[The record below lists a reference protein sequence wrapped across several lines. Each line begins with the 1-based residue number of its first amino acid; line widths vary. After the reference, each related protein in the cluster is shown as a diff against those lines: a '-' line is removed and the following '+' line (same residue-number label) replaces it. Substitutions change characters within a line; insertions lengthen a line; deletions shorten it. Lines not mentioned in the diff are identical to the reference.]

1 MSLVFLIL
9 FTKPL
14 SLLLVRLYILWRQLK
29 CKGPV
34 FWGPSWQR
42 SKENALRIKRKK
54 RVRGSIFGTAEKPR
68 VSIFKSNKYV
78 SAQAIND
85 VEGVTLAAVS
95 SKAMGL
101 NVNKENA
108 IKVAAQLAE
117 NLKAAGIE
125 KVVYD
130 RNGYLYHGVVA
141 AFADA
146 LSDNGIKL

>member
-1 MSLVFLIL
+1 MSRIKDLA
-9 FTKPL
+9 K
-14 SLLLVRLYILWRQLK
+14 K
-29 CKGPV
+29 
-34 FWGPSWQR
+34 
-42 SKENALRIKRKK
+42 NALRIKRKK

-108 IKVAAQLAE
+108 VKVAAQLAE

-125 KVVYD
+125 SVVYD

-146 LSDNGIKL
+146 LRDNGIKL

>member
-1 MSLVFLIL
+1 MSRIKDLA
-9 FTKPL
+9 K
-14 SLLLVRLYILWRQLK
+14 K
-29 CKGPV
+29 
-34 FWGPSWQR
+34 
-42 SKENALRIKRKK
+42 NALRIKRKK

-108 IKVAAQLAE
+108 VKVAAQLAE

-125 KVVYD
+125 SVVYD
-130 RNGYLYHGVVA
+130 INGYLYHGVVA

-146 LSDNGIKL
+146 LRDNGIKL

>member
-1 MSLVFLIL
+1 MSREKDVA
-9 FTKPL
+9 K
-14 SLLLVRLYILWRQLK
+14 K
-29 CKGPV
+29 
-34 FWGPSWQR
+34 
-42 SKENALRIKRKK
+42 NALRIKRKK

-117 NLKAAGIE
+117 NLKTAGIE
-125 KVVYD
+125 KVVFD

-146 LSDNGIKL
+146 LRDNGIKL

>member
-1 MSLVFLIL
+1 MSREKDIA
-9 FTKPL
+9 K
-14 SLLLVRLYILWRQLK
+14 K
-29 CKGPV
+29 
-34 FWGPSWQR
+34 
-42 SKENALRIKRKK
+42 NALRIKRKK
-54 RVRGSIFGTAEKPR
+54 RVRGNIFGTADKPR

-125 KVVYD
+125 KVVFD

-146 LSDNGIKL
+146 LRDNGIKL

>member
-1 MSLVFLIL
+1 MSRIKDLA
-9 FTKPL
+9 K
-14 SLLLVRLYILWRQLK
+14 K
-29 CKGPV
+29 
-34 FWGPSWQR
+34 
-42 SKENALRIKRKK
+42 NALRIKRKK

-85 VEGVTLAAVS
+85 VEGITLAAVS
-95 SKAMGL
+95 SKTMGL

-108 IKVAAQLAE
+108 VKVAALLAE
-117 NLKAAGIE
+117 NLKTAGIE
-125 KVVYD
+125 TVVYD

-146 LSDNGIKL
+146 LRENGIKL

>member
-1 MSLVFLIL
+1 MSREKDIA
-9 FTKPL
+9 K
-14 SLLLVRLYILWRQLK
+14 K
-29 CKGPV
+29 
-34 FWGPSWQR
+34 
-42 SKENALRIKRKK
+42 NALRIKRKK
-54 RVRGSIFGTAEKPR
+54 RVRGNIFGTADKPR

-146 LSDNGIKL
+146 LRENGIKL

>member
-1 MSLVFLIL
+1 MSREKDLAKKV
-9 FTKPL
+9 
-14 SLLLVRLYILWRQLK
+14 
-29 CKGPV
+29 
-34 FWGPSWQR
+34 
-42 SKENALRIKRKK
+42 ALRIKRKK
-54 RVRGSIFGTAEKPR
+54 RVRGNIFGTAEKPR

-95 SKAMGL
+95 SQAMGL
-101 NVNKENA
+101 SINKVNA
-108 IKVAAQLAE
+108 VKVAAQLAE

-125 KVVYD
+125 TVVYD

-146 LSDNGIKL
+146 LRDNGIKL

>member
-1 MSLVFLIL
+1 MSREKDLA
-9 FTKPL
+9 K
-14 SLLLVRLYILWRQLK
+14 K
-29 CKGPV
+29 
-34 FWGPSWQR
+34 
-42 SKENALRIKRKK
+42 NALRIKRKK

-146 LSDNGIKL
+146 LRDNGIKL